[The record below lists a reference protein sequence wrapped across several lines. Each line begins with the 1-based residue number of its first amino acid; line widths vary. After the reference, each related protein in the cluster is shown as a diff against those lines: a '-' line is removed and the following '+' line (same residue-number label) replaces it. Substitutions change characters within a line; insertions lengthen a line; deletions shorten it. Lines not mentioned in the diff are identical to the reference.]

1 MIKQSRS
8 EENLY
13 FFAPNFNMALV
24 HRSVH
29 LFEDFPHDE
38 IGHFLV
44 KNQGVK
50 VFIDTF

>member
-1 MIKQSRS
+1 
-8 EENLY
+8 
-13 FFAPNFNMALV
+13 MALV